1 MDKVLLSS
9 KNMNWCTPDDLFQE
23 LDNEFHF
30 KLDAAANSWNAK
42 CNRFFTPAMDALKQC
57 WDVGGG
63 QSSATLHMDE
73 RLGNGCG
80 KRIRNHSEW
89 TTLSSC

>member
-63 QSSATLHMDE
+63 GVL
-73 RLGNGCG
+73 
-80 KRIRNHSEW
+80 
-89 TTLSSC
+89 